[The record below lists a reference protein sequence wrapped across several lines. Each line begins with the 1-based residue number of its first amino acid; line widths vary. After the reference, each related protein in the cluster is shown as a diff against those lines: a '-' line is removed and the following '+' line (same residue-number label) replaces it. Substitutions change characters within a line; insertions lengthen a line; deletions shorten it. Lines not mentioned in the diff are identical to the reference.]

1 MDSIG
6 LLASL
11 LGTSNLSVVS
21 KSGGVGSAAF
31 TMSIAPLQTLKVAII
46 FVQGVIPYILGN
58 SGSISAV
65 FRSSEILPISMGQ
78 FTLNAHS
85 SGSNITVSIAT
96 NQGGISVTVV
106 AFGIL

>member
-11 LGTSNLSVVS
+11 LGASNLSVVS

-46 FVQGVIPYILGN
+46 FVQGVIPYILGT

-65 FRSSEILPISMGQ
+65 FRYFETLPISIGA

-96 NQGGISVTVV
+96 NQGGISVSVI

>member
-11 LGTSNLSVVS
+11 LGASNLSVVS

-46 FVQGVIPYILGN
+46 FVQGVVPFILGT

-65 FRSSEILPISMGQ
+65 FQSSEILPISMGR
-78 FTLNAHS
+78 FNLNAHS
-85 SGSNITVSIAT
+85 SGSNITVSNAT